1 MATLNIPQDISD
13 TEIIRR
19 VLAGEIDL
27 YAAIVKRYNSYL
39 FKVGKLY
46 GYNHDDIEDLM
57 QETYVSAYTHLKD
70 FEGRSSFKTWIV
82 QIMLHQCYHK
92 KHKFSFQKEKPD
104 SENLEADAE
113 SAPVKKVSD
122 GVRAVQQHELRGVIE
137 NAILNLPD
145 EYRMV
150 FSLREI
156 TGLSTLE
163 TAELLSITEDNAKVR
178 LNRAKKMLQEKIGES
193 YTDSELFEFNL
204 IYCDV
209 MVDRVMKAIKELKQ
223 TSA

>member
-1 MATLNIPQDISD
+1 
-13 TEIIRR
+13 
-19 VLAGEIDL
+19 
-27 YAAIVKRYNSYL
+27 
-39 FKVGKLY
+39 
-46 GYNHDDIEDLM
+46 
-57 QETYVSAYTHLKD
+57 
-70 FEGRSSFKTWIV
+70 
-82 QIMLHQCYHK
+82 
-92 KHKFSFQKEKPD
+92 
-104 SENLEADAE
+104 
-113 SAPVKKVSD
+113 
-122 GVRAVQQHELRGVIE
+122 LRGVIE

-163 TAELLSITEDNAKVR
+163 TAALLSITEDNAKVR